1 MYVGSTEPVTSR
13 SWAWVMP
20 PPEGEGVGAAP
31 SFEESAPGRRRQQ
44 QQQLGQM
51 VSRELTTTPALV
63 KIFDEILV
71 NAADNSA
78 RGAGTKLI
86 AVTIDPLEPRITV
99 WNDGNGECTN
109 GGGPG
114 RFNWW

>member
-20 PPEGEGVGAAP
+20 PPEGEEGVGAAP

-99 WNDGNGECTN
+99 WNDGNGE
-109 GGGPG
+109 
-114 RFNWW
+114 